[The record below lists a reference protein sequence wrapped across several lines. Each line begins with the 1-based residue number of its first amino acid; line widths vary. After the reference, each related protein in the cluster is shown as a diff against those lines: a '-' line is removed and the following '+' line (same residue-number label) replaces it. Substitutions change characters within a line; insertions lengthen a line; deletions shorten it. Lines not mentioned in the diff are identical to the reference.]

1 MPPPHPSCEA
11 SSITPSS
18 AAAEGGR
25 ARWSLETASTRK
37 LARAMAAGLG
47 GDTMI
52 GGMRGSEV
60 REGTRVRISVSDARY
75 NGCEG
80 VVCRGATAGR
90 IGVELTLDSE
100 SKKKLSVTP
109 DSLHVLPASSSSSDA
124 SNDPEQGYEHQ
135 VATMREFERL

>member
-1 MPPPHPSCEA
+1 
-11 SSITPSS
+11 
-18 AAAEGGR
+18 
-25 ARWSLETASTRK
+25 
-37 LARAMAAGLG
+37 MAGGLG
-47 GDTMI
+47 GDI

-60 REGTRVRISVSDARY
+60 REGTRVRICVSDARY

-80 VVCRGATAGR
+80 VVCRGATTGR
-90 IGVELTLDSE
+90 IGVELMLDSE

-109 DSLHVLPASSSSSDA
+109 DSLHVLPASSSSRYA

>member
-1 MPPPHPSCEA
+1 
-11 SSITPSS
+11 
-18 AAAEGGR
+18 
-25 ARWSLETASTRK
+25 
-37 LARAMAAGLG
+37 MAAGLG

-124 SNDPEQGYEHQ
+124 SNDPEQGHEHQ